1 MPTIVQTYK
10 PTNIQM
16 NQCTNVRTYER
27 TIVQTNNRVIVQR
40 YNKCTN
46 VQKINSQKGLFQYSC
61 PILLSRIIPVL

>member
-16 NQCTNVRTYER
+16 NECTNVRTYER

-46 VQKINSQKGLFQYSC
+46 TPLLKGEQVKRNPPEKLETGY
-61 PILLSRIIPVL
+61 